1 MCGHPGPWCFTWL
14 FFILSS
20 SSSSSPPWAVS
31 SKALCSREFSPC
43 QALTSCR
50 DKGRGRERAGAPQ
63 QTPPPGDR
71 PSAGAATASPKSP
84 SIRAEVAPPGPSPP
98 GEHAANIPA
107 GAKAKRAPERG
118 RQRGRRPQEAERSP
132 SARERSAWGCG
143 AQVPSRAPLCSA
155 RALAAIA
162 FLRLY
167 WKVEEVASA
176 NRGNWVKFQ
185 LGLSLPSSSVV
196 AVLATSIQQPLAYV
210 CSVPTGLLRT
220 PALRSLSSL
229 SSGVRPVPSSG
240 VRTLRPE
247 ALLERDHP
255 HTTTAA
261 LIAAPRCSSRA
272 GSGDAGGGVHVHG
285 CARVCERVCMCTAQG
300 GSERQ
305 RFREHVPTELIAA
318 ASGSY
323 KYCIS
328 RPKIGIH
335 TCCSASKRATRQGK
349 AGSGEHCL

>member
-63 QTPPPGDR
+63 PTPPPGDR
-71 PSAGAATASPKSP
+71 PGAGAATASPESP
-84 SIRAEVAPPGPSPP
+84 SIRAGVAPAGPSPP
-98 GEHAANIPA
+98 GEHAANVPA
-107 GAKAKRAPERG
+107 GAKAKQAPEQG

-132 SARERSAWGCG
+132 SARERSTRGCG

-176 NRGNWVKFQ
+176 NRGNGVKFQ
-185 LGLSLPSSSVV
+185 LGLSLPSGSVV
-196 AVLATSIQQPLAYV
+196 AVLATSLQQPLAYLR
-210 CSVPTGLLRT
+210 SVPKGLLQP
-220 PALRSLSSL
+220 PALQPLSSL
-229 SSGVRPVPSSG
+229 GSGILPVPSSG
-240 VRTLRPE
+240 ARTLRPKAVFGE
-247 ALLERDHP
+247 GPSPRHHGSPDHRPTMLIQGWERGCLVGVR
-255 HTTTAA
+255 TCTAVHA
-261 LIAAPRCSSRA
+261 CASVSACAQPRGAPRGSAFESMFLQSSWQQ
-272 GSGDAGGGVHVHG
+272 
-285 CARVCERVCMCTAQG
+285 RVEAINTAFPG
-300 GSERQ
+300 
-305 RFREHVPTELIAA
+305 L
-318 ASGSY
+318 
-323 KYCIS
+323 K
-328 RPKIGIH
+328 
-335 TCCSASKRATRQGK
+335 
-349 AGSGEHCL
+349 